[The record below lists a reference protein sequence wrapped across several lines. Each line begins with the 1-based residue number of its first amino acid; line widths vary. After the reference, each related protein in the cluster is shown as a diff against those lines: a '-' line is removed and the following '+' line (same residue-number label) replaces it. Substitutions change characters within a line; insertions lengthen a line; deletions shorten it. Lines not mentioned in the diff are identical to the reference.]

1 MSTTPPN
8 LPQGPEQHW
17 QPPVPPAPP
26 VPAAEAR
33 QKSWFARHKIL
44 TGLLV
49 LAGLG
54 FLGSALGGNGAQT
67 AGSTASAGPAASP
80 VGQAPA
86 QQDDAAQED
95 APREDAPEKD
105 TAAQAAKVGGAVR
118 DGQFE
123 FTVTKVEKG
132 VKRVGSSSF
141 GQKPQGQYVLVHVR
155 VKNIG
160 AEAQTLFDSE
170 QKLRDG
176 QGREFSAD
184 TSAGMYLEDNDVFV
198 NEVNPGNVVVGT
210 LVYDMPKDASPTSI
224 ELHDSMFSDGVT
236 VSLG

>member
-1 MSTTPPN
+1 MSITPPTT
-8 LPQGPEQHW
+8 PQGPEQYW
-17 QPPVPPAPP
+17 QPPAPPAPP
-26 VPAAEAR
+26 VSGPEAG
-33 QKSWFARHKIL
+33 QKSWVARHKIL

-54 FLGSALGGNGAQT
+54 FLGSALGGNSAQT
-67 AGSTASAGPAASP
+67 TGSAASAGSVAPP
-80 VGQAPA
+80 VGQAPGPE
-86 QQDDAAQED
+86 QDAALEDAAQED
-95 APREDAPEKD
+95 AAAP
-105 TAAQAAKVGGAVR
+105 AAKVGAAVR

-141 GQKPQGQYVLVHVR
+141 GQKPQGQYVLVHVK

-160 AEAQTLFDSE
+160 TEAQTLFDSE
-170 QKLRDG
+170 QMVRDG
-176 QGREFSAD
+176 EGREFSAD
-184 TSAGMYLEDNDVFV
+184 TSAGMHVEDNDVFI

-224 ELHDSMFSDGVT
+224 ELHDSMFSDGVV
-236 VSLG
+236 VSLR